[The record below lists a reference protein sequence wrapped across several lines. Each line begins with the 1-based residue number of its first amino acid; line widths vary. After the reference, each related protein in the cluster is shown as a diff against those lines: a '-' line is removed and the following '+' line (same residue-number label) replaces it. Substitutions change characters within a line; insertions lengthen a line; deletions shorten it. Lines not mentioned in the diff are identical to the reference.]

1 MVITRDLIS
10 LYELGSIPKGSTK
23 YIMTEQDKKQIILT
37 EQETWAGAAKEFF
50 RQFGSVATLLIL
62 VLTVG
67 QCTDCV
73 DVYRLLGR

>member
-1 MVITRDLIS
+1 LVRTQVRQPNKEKKNMV
-10 LYELGSIPKGSTK
+10 
-23 YIMTEQDKKQIILT
+23 EQDKKQIILT

>member
-1 MVITRDLIS
+1 
-10 LYELGSIPKGSTK
+10 
-23 YIMTEQDKKQIILT
+23 MTEQDKKQIILT